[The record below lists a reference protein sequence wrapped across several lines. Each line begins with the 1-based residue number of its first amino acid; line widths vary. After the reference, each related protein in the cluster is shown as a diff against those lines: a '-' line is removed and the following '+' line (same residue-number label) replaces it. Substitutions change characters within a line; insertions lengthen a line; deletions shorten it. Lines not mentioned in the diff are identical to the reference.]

1 MSWLAGWW
9 LSLSGRQ
16 ASHPTIESIPSSVD
30 ANNELLIWEAQN
42 CWTTKIDPT
51 HIANDLF
58 GGPFRSLILRH
69 CDYTS
74 NHISLMTHLDL
85 DHLLCLLP
93 RSFLNQHLVVYVFFL
108 IHSFRFHHRS
118 LDSHSLSQA
127 TEQLHFHQVVESHP
141 VQLPYRWP
149 STGAR
154 SPRHPGEPGCLR
166 LGRSTLIMES

>member
-1 MSWLAGWW
+1 MPTTSYSFGRHKIVGPPKLIQPILQMISLA
-9 LSLSGRQ
+9 
-16 ASHPTIESIPSSVD
+16 V
-30 ANNELLIWEAQN
+30 
-42 CWTTKIDPT
+42 
-51 HIANDLF
+51 LF
-58 GGPFRSLILRH
+58 RTLILSH

-85 DHLLCLLP
+85 DHLLYLDTSLTSNSKG

-108 IHSFRFHHRS
+108 IHSFRFQHRS
-118 LDSHSLSQA
+118 LDSHPSSPFPAWSYSLSQA
-127 TEQLHFHQVVESHP
+127 TEQLHFHQPVESHP

-166 LGRSTLIMES
+166 WRLGRSTFIMES